1 MPVNKLGIIFSGF
14 LIFAVGL
21 TTRVLASV
29 QNQNQQTSMDRTV
42 SKAKVRQIQTA
53 LKNAGFD
60 PGPINGVMGAMMITT
75 LRNYQSH
82 NGLPVTG
89 TITPETETALMAY
102 APATVS
108 TGQNMPVTVRPNQ
121 IRRAQRALASLM
133 YNPGR
138 VNGVM
143 TALTQQAIREFQL
156 LNDLPVTGALDDSTM
171 SAIELQWNGG
181 MATQAFVPASQHNAS
196 MTPDRDAAKRISQAS
211 AVLRQLTATPDKGI
225 PRELLER
232 ALAVAVIPQ
241 MMKSP
246 SATGGQSGKGVVARR
261 LDSDRW
267 SAPAFIEIAGDSFG
281 APMGAATDLVLVFT
295 AQSSLELL
303 QQGSDLR
310 MGVDAVVVAGPV
322 GRDAAVNMNMETGIF
337 AYSRTKGMLVGVSL
351 DGAVLHVDKEKN
363 EKVYV
368 ASAEMMDIL
377 NGNITMNTT
386 VRPFVTTL
394 EKVVPKKR
402 SMENQ

>member
-1 MPVNKLGIIFSGF
+1 
-14 LIFAVGL
+14 
-21 TTRVLASV
+21 
-29 QNQNQQTSMDRTV
+29 
-42 SKAKVRQIQTA
+42 
-53 LKNAGFD
+53 
-60 PGPINGVMGAMMITT
+60 
-75 LRNYQSH
+75 
-82 NGLPVTG
+82 
-89 TITPETETALMAY
+89 
-102 APATVS
+102 
-108 TGQNMPVTVRPNQ
+108 
-121 IRRAQRALASLM
+121 
-133 YNPGR
+133 
-138 VNGVM
+138 
-143 TALTQQAIREFQL
+143 
-156 LNDLPVTGALDDSTM
+156 
-171 SAIELQWNGG
+171 
-181 MATQAFVPASQHNAS
+181 
-196 MTPDRDAAKRISQAS
+196 
-211 AVLRQLTATPDKGI
+211 
-225 PRELLER
+225 
-232 ALAVAVIPQ
+232 

>member
-29 QNQNQQTSMDRTV
+29 QNQNQRTSMDRTV

-181 MATQAFVPASQHNAS
+181 MATQAFVPASQQNAS

>member
-1 MPVNKLGIIFSGF
+1 
-14 LIFAVGL
+14 
-21 TTRVLASV
+21 
-29 QNQNQQTSMDRTV
+29 MDRTV

>member
-1 MPVNKLGIIFSGF
+1 
-14 LIFAVGL
+14 
-21 TTRVLASV
+21 
-29 QNQNQQTSMDRTV
+29 
-42 SKAKVRQIQTA
+42 
-53 LKNAGFD
+53 
-60 PGPINGVMGAMMITT
+60 
-75 LRNYQSH
+75 
-82 NGLPVTG
+82 
-89 TITPETETALMAY
+89 
-102 APATVS
+102 
-108 TGQNMPVTVRPNQ
+108 
-121 IRRAQRALASLM
+121 
-133 YNPGR
+133 
-138 VNGVM
+138 
-143 TALTQQAIREFQL
+143 
-156 LNDLPVTGALDDSTM
+156 
-171 SAIELQWNGG
+171 
-181 MATQAFVPASQHNAS
+181 